1 MLEIKMDKIINGAFQ
16 IVAIVLPH
24 PCPRPYGTGGP
35 LQRRGVLRRLKR
47 RLVRKRE
54 RNLSDNYKCTQD
66 MAKTS
71 ASERS
76 LL

>member
-1 MLEIKMDKIINGAFQ
+1 MKEKYFSIGA
-16 IVAIVLPH
+16 ALLH
-24 PCPRPYGTGGP
+24 HS
-35 LQRRGVLRRLKR
+35 RRRVLRRLKR